1 MNIKN
6 LQSSLEKIEAH
17 CKAHDVKPTARQ
29 IIGTL
34 FDMHGMTEDVTAS
47 VMYISHDI
55 DALATKLAEVK

>member
-6 LQSSLEKIEAH
+6 LEPALKKIEAV
-17 CKAHDVKPTARQ
+17 CIDRNLKPTAEQ

-34 FDMHGMTEDVTAS
+34 FDMHGMTDDVTAG

-55 DALATKLAEVK
+55 DALVAKLSEVK